1 MKYQSGNAGRI
12 FITRFEDGE
21 DPLKEL
27 REFARKEDIKS
38 AIFWLIGGLKEGRF
52 VSGPESDELPPVPIW
67 RELHG
72 NHEIIAIG
80 TIFWYKDDPKIHL
93 HGVYGREDSVKMGCM
108 RDAPEVFLV
117 LEAVVME
124 IINVKIIRDFDEK
137 SEMILLKI

>member
-27 REFARKEDIKS
+27 TEFARKEDIKS
-38 AIFWLIGGLKEGRF
+38 AIFWLIGGLKKGRF

-67 RELHG
+67 RKLHG